1 MTNGKHLCFLLTSC
15 VQLDYIVKMKGPGTY
30 GNLLNQQTANTQQ
43 MQAQRQQQQQQQ
55 RQQNTGLPGQ
65 ENLSLHSN
73 QQHALFRQLQN
84 MQQQQ
89 QQMAQ
94 NGGVDQSQVPGTPNA
109 SSMMATPRPGSLS
122 INGMQGAGTPNS
134 QGTSS
139 PVAMGTP
146 SGTATSAVTAAM
158 AFKKIEDMSDE
169 KRNQFFRNVCT
180 ESGSCDSSSLTRVLQ
195 TPPIRRSY
203 FTHIRGMPEETRR
216 ELFTRVCSQGYARG
230 KGVHLASIETC
241 NKGGIS
247 GVRSRNEY
255 ATTSSCASS
264 SIPSKRQCS

>member
-1 MTNGKHLCFLLTSC
+1 
-15 VQLDYIVKMKGPGTY
+15 MKGPGTY
-30 GNLLNQQTANTQQ
+30 GHLLNQQTANSQQ

-55 RQQNTGLPGQ
+55 RQQSSGLPGQ

-94 NGGVDQSQVPGTPNA
+94 NGGGMDQNQVPGTPGQAN
-109 SSMMATPRPGSLS
+109 MMATPRPGSLS
-122 INGMQGAGTPNS
+122 VNGQGMQGVGTPNS

-146 SGTATSAVTAAM
+146 SGSATSAVTAAM

-169 KRNQFFRNVCT
+169 KRNQFFRNV
-180 ESGSCDSSSLTRVLQ
+180 
-195 TPPIRRSY
+195 
-203 FTHIRGMPEETRR
+203 
-216 ELFTRVCSQGYARG
+216 
-230 KGVHLASIETC
+230 
-241 NKGGIS
+241 
-247 GVRSRNEY
+247 SRLL
-255 ATTSSCASS
+255 
-264 SIPSKRQCS
+264 